1 MTPLMRNLTVLLIAQ
16 LLLALWLFSSSNNDI
31 VSEPLLP
38 QLTQA
43 DSVVLSSKDGEL
55 ALTKQG
61 DNWQLGRS
69 GLPVSQSKLDNLLRD
84 LTALKTGWP
93 VAQSSEAQS
102 RFSVADDKFE
112 QKLLFKQG
120 DKLLHTLYLGDS
132 PAFRQLYVRTDGDDA
147 IYKVPLNRFELS
159 AEESAW
165 LDKQLLRLPVV
176 ERIAQGD
183 NSLSRQGDDWQ
194 LSLNGENHSAD
205 SAAARELVAKLSALS
220 VLKRAAKAPLS
231 SDITELS
238 VRSSAH
244 DYQYQLVK
252 QDDTALIRRNDI
264 EHWFE
269 LSPSQ
274 FDQLQAIDWLA
285 LQRSDELQSDE
296 PQGDKP
302 SEVAASEQSDQP
314 PSSD

>member
-1 MTPLMRNLTVLLIAQ
+1 MTPLMRNLTLLLIVQ
-16 LLLALWLFSSSNNDI
+16 LLLALWLFSSSNDDI
-31 VSEPLLP
+31 ETRPLLP
-38 QLTQA
+38 QLNAA
-43 DSVVLSSKDGEL
+43 DSLLLSSKDGEL
-55 ALTKQG
+55 ALTKHG
-61 DNWQLGRS
+61 DNWQLTN
-69 GLPVSQSKLDNLLRD
+69 GLPVSQGKLDNLLRD

-93 VAQSSEAQS
+93 VAQSAEAQS
-102 RFSVADDKFE
+102 RFSVAEDKFE
-112 QKLLFKQG
+112 QKLVLKQG
-120 DKLLHTLYLGDS
+120 EKALHTLYLGDS
-132 PAFRQLYVRTDGDDA
+132 PAFRQLYVRSDGDDA
-147 IYKVPLNRFELS
+147 IYKAALNRFELS
-159 AEESAW
+159 IEESAW

-183 NSLSRQGDDWQ
+183 NSLSRQGDNWQ
-194 LSLNGENHSAD
+194 LSLNGESHSAD

-238 VRSSAH
+238 VRSSAR

-264 EHWFE
+264 DHWFE
-269 LSPSQ
+269 LSQSQ

-285 LQRSDELQSDE
+285 LQRSDEPRADE

-302 SEVAASEQSDQP
+302 SEVAASEQSEQP

>member
-1 MTPLMRNLTVLLIAQ
+1 MTPLMRNLTVLLIVQ
-16 LLLALWLFSSSNNDI
+16 LLLALWLFSSSNDDI
-31 VSEPLLP
+31 ETRPLLP
-38 QLTQA
+38 QLNAA
-43 DSVVLSSKDGEL
+43 DSLLLSSKDGEL
-55 ALTKQG
+55 ALTKHG
-61 DNWQLGRS
+61 DNWQLTG
-69 GLPVSQSKLDNLLRD
+69 GLPVSQGKLDNLLRD
-84 LTALKTGWP
+84 LSALKTGWP
-93 VAQSSEAQS
+93 VAQSAEAQS
-102 RFSVADDKFE
+102 RFSVAEDKFE
-112 QKLLFKQG
+112 QKLVLKQG
-120 DKLLHTLYLGDS
+120 EKALHTLYLGDS
-132 PAFRQLYVRTDGDDA
+132 PAFRQLYLRTDGDEA
-147 IYKVPLNRFELS
+147 IYKAALNRFELS
-159 AEESAW
+159 VDESVW

-183 NSLSRQGDDWQ
+183 NSLSRQGDNWQ
-194 LSLNGENHSAD
+194 LSLNGESHSAD

-238 VRSSAH
+238 VRSSAR

-264 EHWFE
+264 DHWFE
-269 LSPSQ
+269 LSQSQ

-285 LQRSDELQSDE
+285 LQRSDE

-302 SEVAASEQSDQP
+302 SEVAASEQSEQP

>member
-1 MTPLMRNLTVLLIAQ
+1 MTPLMRNLTVLLIVQ

-38 QLTQA
+38 KLTQA
-43 DSVVLSSKDGEL
+43 DSLVLSSKDGEL
-55 ALTKQG
+55 TLTKQG
-61 DNWQLGRS
+61 DNWQLAN
-69 GLPVSQSKLDNLLRD
+69 GLPVSQGKLDSLLRD
-84 LTALKTGWP
+84 LTALKSGWP
-93 VAQSSEAQS
+93 VAQSSEAQG

-112 QKLLFKQG
+112 QKLVLMQG
-120 DKLLHTLYLGDS
+120 EKVLHTLYLGDS
-132 PAFRQLYVRTDGDDA
+132 PAFRQLYVRTDGDEA
-147 IYKVPLNRFELS
+147 IYKAALNRFELS

-176 ERIAQGD
+176 ERIAQGA
-183 NSLSRQGDDWQ
+183 NSLSRQGDNWQ
-194 LSLNGENHSAD
+194 LSLNGESHTAD
-205 SAAARELVAKLSALS
+205 SAAARDLVAKLSSLS
-220 VLKRAAKAPLS
+220 VLKRAEKAPLS
-231 SDITELS
+231 SDITELN
-238 VRSSAH
+238 VRSSAR

-269 LSPSQ
+269 LSQSQ

-285 LQRSDELQSDE
+285 LQRSDEA
-296 PQGDKP
+296 QGDKL

>member
-16 LLLALWLFSSSNNDI
+16 LLLALWLFSSSNDNI

-38 QLTQA
+38 QLAQA

-55 ALTKQG
+55 VLTKQG
-61 DNWQLGRS
+61 ENWQLGSS

-112 QKLLFKQG
+112 QKLALKQG
-120 DKLLHTLYLGDS
+120 DKLLHRLYLGDS
-132 PAFRQLYVRTDGDDA
+132 PAFRQLYLRTDGDDA
-147 IYKVPLNRFELS
+147 IYKAPLNRFELS
-159 AEESAW
+159 VDESAW
-165 LDKQLLRLPVV
+165 LDKQLLRLPVI
-176 ERIAQGD
+176 EQIAQGD
-183 NSLSRQGDDWQ
+183 NSLSRQGDNWQ
-194 LSLNGENHSAD
+194 LLLNGESHSAD
-205 SAAARELVAKLSALS
+205 SAAARELVTKLSALS

-238 VRSSAH
+238 VRSSTR

-264 EHWFE
+264 DHWFE
-269 LSPSQ
+269 LSQTQ
-274 FDQLQAIDWLA
+274 FEQLSNLDWTALVKSEADSAIAVNDA
-285 LQRSDELQSDE
+285 GAEQNPPAS
-296 PQGDKP
+296 GD
-302 SEVAASEQSDQP
+302 
-314 PSSD
+314 